1 MWGKTNIAERCATYG
16 QNPLAGIEVMWG
28 LAFRPH
34 HPGAEASCQ
43 NPLAGIEV
51 MWGLKTKAT
60 SLPISWSESPGGD

>member
-16 QNPLAGIEVMWG
+16 
-28 LAFRPH
+28 
-34 HPGAEASCQ
+34 Q